1 MKTPPAPLWNTF
13 AGLTQLICRV
23 GDFYHTYLSRQV
35 HKRRWTTLP
44 VSSLSSPPYSPSL
57 PSLPICLY
65 LSFYRDTP
73 LSLSLSLACSHFP
86 QVSCLC
92 VLLSLSVSSCYR
104 LSTTVFRET
113 HNPCHDKPQF
123 YFINME
129 RIKVFKKIFIGKPR

>member
-57 PSLPICLY
+57 PSLPICLC
-65 LSFYRDTP
+65 LSIETR
-73 LSLSLSLACSHFP
+73 LSLSLSLALIFHKFPVCVSFSHY
-86 QVSCLC
+86 
-92 VLLSLSVSSCYR
+92 LSLPVTDSQLQFSEKPTTLVTIS
-104 LSTTVFRET
+104 LNSTLLTWRGSRFLKR
-113 HNPCHDKPQF
+113 
-123 YFINME
+123 YS
-129 RIKVFKKIFIGKPR
+129 

>member
-73 LSLSLSLACSHFP
+73 LSLSLSLSLALIFHKFPVCVSFSHY
-86 QVSCLC
+86 
-92 VLLSLSVSSCYR
+92 LSLPVTDSQLQFSEKPTTLVMIS
-104 LSTTVFRET
+104 LNSTLLTWRGSRFLKR
-113 HNPCHDKPQF
+113 
-123 YFINME
+123 YS
-129 RIKVFKKIFIGKPR
+129 